1 MSMRRQMMRRAKDR
15 NIFRR
20 TAVKSKVVNVV
31 PLSMRGGIRL

>member
-1 MSMRRQMMRRAKDR
+1 MKMRSRVRRGKDKR
-15 NIFRR
+15 IFHC